1 MHIAVCIKQI
11 LDPEISPRAF
21 KIDPERKAADPGSAS
36 LVIGPFDL
44 NALEV
49 AIQLKERHGGTV
61 TVLTLGSEKAKEAL
75 RRALAMGA
83 DQAVLIDESQVVALE
98 PSVAARA
105 LAAAIRKLGAV
116 DLVLC
121 GRQSGEWDFGQV
133 GALLAEELGMPFVPF
148 VPRLDVQGDKLRL
161 EREADGGLVIVEA
174 ARPCVASI
182 TNANDNQ
189 PRLPKVKDIMMAN
202 RKPITTYGAAD
213 LGLGAGDVG
222 AEANRLEVLEL
233 FIPEVKSECEFV
245 DGEDGAEKGVN
256 LARKLLERKVI

>member
-1 MHIAVCIKQI
+1 MHVGVCIKQI

-21 KIDPERKAADPGSAS
+21 KIDPERKEAAAAGAS
-36 LVIGPFDL
+36 MVIGPFDL

-49 AIQLKERHGGTV
+49 AVRLKERYGAQV
-61 TVLTLGSEKAKEAL
+61 TALTLGSGKAKDAL

-83 DQAVLIDESQVVALE
+83 DAAVLVDDGQMAPKE
-98 PSVAARA
+98 PSVATRA
-105 LAAAIRKLGAV
+105 LAAAVRKLGGL

-148 VPRLDVQGDKLRL
+148 VPRLEASGDGWRL
-161 EREADGGLVIVEA
+161 EREVEGGLLVVDVSG
-174 ARPCVASI
+174 PCVASI
-182 TNANDNQ
+182 TNATDNQ

-202 RKPITTYGAAD
+202 RKPIQVWGPVE
-213 LGLGAGDVG
+213 LGLGEEDVG
-222 AEANRLEVLEL
+222 EAANRLEVLEL

-245 DGEDGAEKGVN
+245 EGDDGAAKGAA
-256 LARKLLERKVI
+256 LARKLWDRKVI

>member
-1 MHIAVCIKQI
+1 MHIAVCVKQI

-21 KIDPERKAADPGSAS
+21 KIDPVRKEAVPGSGS

-49 AIQLKERHGGTV
+49 AVQLKERYGGRV

-83 DQAVLIDESQVVALE
+83 DAAVLIDDGQVAAKE
-98 PSVAARA
+98 PSVTARV
-105 LAAAIRKLGAV
+105 LAAAIRRLDSV

-148 VPRLDVQGDKLRL
+148 VPRLEVDGQVLRL
-161 EREADGGLVIVEA
+161 EREAEGGLAVVEA
-174 ARPCVASI
+174 PRPCVASI
-182 TNANDNQ
+182 TNANDNV

-202 RKPITTYGAAD
+202 RKPITTYTAAD
-213 LGLGAGDVG
+213 LGLGEAEAGD
-222 AEANRLEVLEL
+222 AANRLEVLEL

-245 DGEDGAEKGVN
+245 EGDSGAEKGVN
-256 LARKLLERKVI
+256 LARKLVERKVI

>member
-21 KIDPERKAADPGSAS
+21 KIDPERKTADPGSAS
-36 LVIGPFDL
+36 MVIGPFDL

-83 DQAVLIDESQVVALE
+83 DQAVLIDETQVAALE
-98 PSVAARA
+98 PSVTARA

-161 EREADGGLVIVEA
+161 EREADGGLVVVEA
-174 ARPCVASI
+174 PRPCVASI

-202 RKPITTYGAAD
+202 RKPITTYGPAD

-245 DGEDGAEKGVN
+245 EGEDGAEKGVN

>member
-21 KIDPERKAADPGSAS
+21 KIDPVRKVADPGTAS

-49 AIQLKERHGGTV
+49 AIQLKERHGGKV

-83 DQAVLIDESQVVALE
+83 DAAVLIDDSQVAAKE

-105 LAAAIRKLGAV
+105 LAAAIRKLEPV
-116 DLVLC
+116 DLVLT

-133 GALLAEELGMPFVPF
+133 GALLAEELGMPFVAF
-148 VPRLDVQGDKLRL
+148 VPRLDVVGNGLRL
-161 EREADGGLVIVEA
+161 GGVGDGGIAVVVFT
-174 ARPCVASI
+174 RPVVA
-182 TNANDNQ
+182 
-189 PRLPKVKDIMMAN
+189 
-202 RKPITTYGAAD
+202 
-213 LGLGAGDVG
+213 
-222 AEANRLEVLEL
+222 
-233 FIPEVKSECEFV
+233 C
-245 DGEDGAEKGVN
+245 
-256 LARKLLERKVI
+256 